1 MKKLVILLLLLQG
14 CSVVE
19 ILRPCD
25 KDHPVNC
32 EIQDAVED
40 KIRIEIEDLFK
51 E

>member
-25 KDHPVNC
+25 KDHRLNC
-32 EIQDAVED
+32 
-40 KIRIEIEDLFK
+40 RIEDTAEDYVRITIEDLFK